1 MRKHEA
7 SLSKQP
13 EGSREK
19 KKALA
24 DFCFTLHA
32 GNGHDSGRALPDPSD
47 PQLWG
52 GSSKGTVA
60 QLLLGSPCTAQPP
73 AHLQPSNPIPG
84 GLWLSASPHAGFSL
98 RSPGADH
105 TLIGAEMCLSAQKP
119 QHCSTQECLRDD
131 LCLAKKFSE

>member
-13 EGSREK
+13 EGSRGK
-19 KKALA
+19 KTLA

-52 GSSKGTVA
+52 GSSKSTVA
-60 QLLLGSPCTAQPP
+60 QLLLGSPCPAQPP

-84 GLWLSASPHAGFSL
+84 GLWGWWWVPAEPGMDPAGLL
-98 RSPGADH
+98 RFWESFWH
-105 TLIGAEMCLSAQKP
+105 QK
-119 QHCSTQECLRDD
+119 
-131 LCLAKKFSE
+131 A